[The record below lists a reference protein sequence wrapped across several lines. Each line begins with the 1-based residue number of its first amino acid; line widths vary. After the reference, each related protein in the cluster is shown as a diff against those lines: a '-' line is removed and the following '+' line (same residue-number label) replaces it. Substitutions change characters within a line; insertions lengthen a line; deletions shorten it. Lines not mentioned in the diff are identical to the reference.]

1 MPGREK
7 SVIVASKSAGPNFDG
22 RTRQGRVRFAVLKS
36 WTRFT
41 VCLLCLLLATL
52 PAEAAAKKSKRSRK
66 VRRPAPAPAIPWPAH
81 VSTIVIDAGHGG
93 HDRGGIPFQR
103 IGEKDMTLDV
113 ARRLSGELQ
122 RAGFR
127 TVLTRRDDTFIS
139 LPERVAISNAQ
150 HEAVFVSIHFNAAF
164 REGAHGFET
173 HYCAASAARLAASI
187 QSNLIHAT
195 RTENRGVK
203 HATFYVLRNARIP
216 AVLVECGFL
225 TNRDE
230 GNLTLKPSHRAR
242 MAGLI
247 ARGIIARCRD

>member
-1 MPGREK
+1 MATKMALRKLGKAR
-7 SVIVASKSAGPNFDG
+7 
-22 RTRQGRVRFAVLKS
+22 RRFIACV
-36 WTRFT
+36 F
-41 VCLLCLLLATL
+41 LLCSLALIL
-52 PAEAAAKKSKRSRK
+52 PADGAPKKSKRPRK
-66 VRRPAPAPAIPWPAH
+66 IARKSAPVPTIPWPAH

-103 IGEKDMTLDV
+103 IGEKEMTLDV
-113 ARRLSGELQ
+113 ARRLSNELQ
-122 RAGFR
+122 NAGFR

-139 LPERVAISNAQ
+139 LPERVAITNSQ
-150 HEAVFVSIHFNAAF
+150 RDAVFVSIHFNSAF
-164 REGAHGFET
+164 REGARGFET
-173 HYCAASAARLAASI
+173 HFYAASAARLAGSI
-187 QSNLIHAT
+187 QSNLVHAS

-230 GNLTLKPSHRAR
+230 GNLTLKSSHRAR
-242 MAGLI
+242 IASLI